1 MAEGFVSVL
10 KGVRFSYPRTDTAA
24 LDGVDLEIRAG
35 EWIALLGPNGS
46 GKSTLAKH
54 LNALLAPTQ
63 GVCLVCGRD
72 TRDEKALEA
81 IRRLVAMVFQNPD
94 NQLVAAVV
102 EEDAA
107 FGPENAGLP
116 PEVIRSRVDWALSVC
131 GLSGKERSP
140 VYTLSGG
147 QKQRLAV
154 AGALAMEPPCL
165 VLDEATAMLDPQG
178 RTEIM
183 DVVADLNGRG
193 MTIVQIT
200 HRLEEVVSCDRVAVI
215 DGGVLRWQGTPLDLF
230 SLGSESLAS
239 WGLETPPFIRLW
251 QELCGAGL
259 LDPAVPPSPKEVLD
273 ALCR

>member
-1 MAEGFVSVL
+1 MSVL
-10 KGVRFSYPRTDTAA
+10 EGVRFSYPRTDTAA

-35 EWIALLGPNGS
+35 EWLALLGPNGS

-63 GVCLVCGRD
+63 GVCLVCGLD
-72 TRDEKALEA
+72 TKNEKNLYD

-107 FGPENAGLP
+107 FGPENAGLSS
-116 PEVIRSRVDWALSVC
+116 EAIRRRVDWALGVC
-131 GLSGKERSP
+131 GLKGKERSP

-178 RTEIM
+178 RREIM
-183 DVVADLNGRG
+183 DVFTDLNRRG

-200 HRLEEVVSCDRVAVI
+200 HRLEEVVNCTRVAVI
-215 DGGVLRWQGTPLDLF
+215 DGGVLRWQGKPLDLF
-230 SLGSESLAS
+230 ALGSERLAS
-239 WGLETPPFIRLW
+239 WGLESPPFVRLW
-251 QELCGAGL
+251 QVLRASGSL
-259 LDPAVPPSPKEVLD
+259 SLDIPPGPKEVLD